1 MSTLIILELAVS
13 TLIILELAV
22 STLIILEL
30 AVSTQLHYKPVIK
43 LSTKDGDQYMNSK
56 GLQGFIYKRI

>member
-1 MSTLIILELAVS
+1 VS
-13 TLIILELAV
+13 TIIILELAV

-43 LSTKDGDQYMNSK
+43 LSTKDGDQYMKSK